1 MHPVQ
6 CSMRCV
12 WLFITVLVL
21 TAGTLPASALG
32 LIIVDEAHWLPPRH
46 PWPPTTPIP
55 QPPLWHP
62 HRIYAPMELRKARV
76 STKIADQIATTR
88 IEQEFYNPNSSR
100 LEGTFVFP
108 VPPGAHLDRFA
119 MEIDG
124 KKVDAEL
131 VNAAK
136 AREIYES
143 IVRKSQ
149 DPALME
155 YAGNDLL
162 KVRIFPLEPNSTKKV
177 TISYTQLLKADRGL
191 VALTVPLSAGRFSSA
206 PPRDFSTR
214 IELETKAPLKSVYSP
229 THNLEIKRS
238 GSHRATASFEAD
250 NSSFETDLV
259 LYFAPENDE
268 LGLHL
273 LTYRPVGEDGY
284 FLLLASPGLQEEDRK
299 IIPRDLIFVLDTSG
313 SMAGKKLEQAQKAL
327 EFCIENLNEGD
338 RFEVIRF
345 ATEVDTLFGGVTEW
359 TKSSQERAMDFV
371 RKMKPLGG
379 TAIDDALKRAL
390 EACPESKTQRNI
402 ERPCSIIFLTDGRPT
417 VGTTDEPEIL
427 KNLKQRHMGR
437 TRIFCFGIGTDVN
450 THLLDKISERTRG
463 STTYVLPEEDL
474 EVKVS
479 SFYARIKDPVLANP
493 TFKLGDKV
501 RFSKMHPGELPDIFL
516 GEQLV
521 LAGRYSG
528 HGDTVIHLRGEIDGK
543 TRQFTYEATFPERES
558 ENEFIARLWATR
570 RVGWLLD
577 EIRLHGEE
585 KELREEV
592 TALAREYGIVT
603 PYTSYLIVEDEA
615 QRNVPLRF
623 RSFQNYD
630 RDSAARSAGRQVW
643 TQYKSESVGDA
654 AVFGARNNA
663 MLRTAQAPSAGL
675 AGSAAESSR
684 ALGLSGIPRAAS
696 TGSATPNEHER
707 LAQYAQQSRFV
718 AGKNFFINEG
728 VWQDAAVQTQSKPK
742 PVRIAFGSEDYFA
755 LSRNRPEV
763 RPWLALGNQVQF
775 LLAGTVYEI
784 YDPARGK

>member
-1 MHPVQ
+1 
-6 CSMRCV
+6 
-12 WLFITVLVL
+12 
-21 TAGTLPASALG
+21 
-32 LIIVDEAHWLPPRH
+32 
-46 PWPPTTPIP
+46 
-55 QPPLWHP
+55 
-62 HRIYAPMELRKARV
+62 MELRAAGV
-76 STKIADQIATTR
+76 STKIQDQVAITR
-88 IEQEFYNPNSSR
+88 IEQEFYNPNSAR

-108 VPPGAHLDRFA
+108 IPPGAHLDRFA

-131 VNAAK
+131 VKAAK
-136 AREIYES
+136 AREIYEN
-143 IVRKSQ
+143 IVRKSK

-155 YAGNDLL
+155 YAGSDLV
-162 KVRIFPLEPNSTKKV
+162 KVRIFPIEPNGTKLV

-191 VALTVPLSAGRFSSA
+191 VALTIPLSAGRFSA
-206 PPRDFSTR
+206 TPPRDFRAT
-214 IELETKAPLKSVYSP
+214 IQLKTKAPLKSVYSP
-229 THNLEIKRS
+229 THNLDIRRN
-238 GSHRATASFEAD
+238 GSHVAYASFQAD
-250 NSSFETDLV
+250 NNSFDTDLV
-259 LYFAPENDE
+259 LYFTQEEDE
-268 LGLHL
+268 VGLNL
-273 LTYRPVGEDGY
+273 LTYRPTGEDGY
-284 FLLLASPGLQEEDRK
+284 FLLLASPGFEEENRK

-327 EFCIENLNEGD
+327 EFCVENLNEGD
-338 RFEVIRF
+338 RFEIIRF
-345 ATEVDTLFGGVTEW
+345 ATEVETLFGEATEW
-359 TKSSQERAMDFV
+359 TKNSRERARDFI

-390 EACPESKTQRNI
+390 EACPESKAQRNI

-417 VGTTDEPEIL
+417 LGVTDESEIL
-427 KNLKQRHMGR
+427 KNLKSRHSGR

-493 TFKLGDKV
+493 TLKLGDKV
-501 RFSKMHPGELPDIFL
+501 RLSRMHPGELPDLFL

-528 HGDTVIHLRGEIDGK
+528 HGDTAIHLSGEIDGK
-543 TRQFTYEATFPERES
+543 THQFTYEATFPERETG
-558 ENEFIARLWATR
+558 NEFIARLWATR

-615 QRNVPLRF
+615 QRNVPSRF

-630 RDSAARSAGRQVW
+630 QDSAARRAGRQVW
-643 TQYKSESVGDA
+643 TKYKSETAGDA

-663 MLRTAQAPSAGL
+663 MLRTAQAPSASV
-675 AGSAAESSR
+675 ASSSVESSR
-684 ALGLSGIPRAAS
+684 ALGINGVPRATAMGTS
-696 TGSATPNEHER
+696 VPSENER

-718 AGKNFFINEG
+718 SGKNFFINNG
-728 VWQDAAVQTQSKPK
+728 VWQDAAVQTQAKPK
-742 PVRIAFGSEDYFA
+742 PVRVAFGSEEYFE
-755 LSRNRPEV
+755 LSRTHPEV

-784 YDPARGK
+784 YDPAQGKQ